1 MINGVAD
8 ISLQI
13 GTSIYRL
20 KDLYSKTIYATKALN
35 VYSTPSGK
43 KIVATIKAGDPI
55 GIIQGYYPKGR
66 NGSVDNF
73 LIVGPTTK
81 DNGFVK
87 YSANNF
93 SEYKLAQQGT
103 KTQKQK
109 AEEDTKEE
117 QPWYMKLTGQI
128 LPWAVL
134 GFIGYKV
141 LDGQLKNG
149 K

>member
-20 KDLYSKTIYATKALN
+20 KDLYSKTVYATKVLS

-43 KIVATIKAGDPI
+43 KVIATIKAGEPI
-55 GIIQGYYPKGR
+55 GVIQGYYPKGR
-66 NGSVDNF
+66 MGAIDNF

-87 YSANNF
+87 YASGNF
-93 SEYKLAQQGT
+93 SEYKLQQQGT
-103 KTQKQK
+103 KTQKEK
-109 AEEDTKEE
+109 SDTEAKEE
-117 QPWYMKLTGQI
+117 QPWYLKLSGQI
-128 LPWAVL
+128 LPWALL
-134 GFIGYKV
+134 GFIGFQYF
-141 LDGQLKNG
+141 KNNG
-149 K
+149 RR